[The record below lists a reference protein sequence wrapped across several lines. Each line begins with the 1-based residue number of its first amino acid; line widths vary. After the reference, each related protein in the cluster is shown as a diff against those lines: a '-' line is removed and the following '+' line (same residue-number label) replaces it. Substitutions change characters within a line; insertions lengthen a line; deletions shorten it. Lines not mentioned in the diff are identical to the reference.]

1 MPPFFTCIL
10 IFYRI
15 FTKKS
20 RNIFTKRVKYTII
33 IFADFSENKTKEKK
47 DLIKLARYLKEFK
60 LNVTIGPICK
70 LTEAI
75 FELIVPLVM
84 AEIIDVGIKNSDE
97 SYIWRHGIILIILAV
112 CGLGFAL
119 VCQYMASVAS
129 QGVGTR
135 LRADLYAHINTLS
148 FKELDKL
155 GTAAMVTRITNDVN
169 QVQTAVAML
178 IRLVVRAPFLV
189 IGATIMSFS
198 ISPRLSLIFFGAMA
212 AIVLV
217 MTPVMKATV
226 KLFKKQQKSLDG
238 ISRITRENLS
248 GVRVVRAFARQDY
261 EKKRFEAEAEEYRVF
276 AVKAGRINAVLNPAI
291 FIAVNVAYLLIVWL
305 GGGFTDAGI
314 DGLTQG
320 KVIALVNYMTQ
331 ISLAL
336 VVVANLVTI
345 FTKAAASSARI
356 NEIFEMKS
364 SLEYPETSPKTDE
377 NAPFVE
383 FDKVNFSYSGEE
395 NSLENISFTLKKG
408 ETLGIIGG
416 TGSGKTTLA
425 NLLGRFY
432 DVSSGAVKIGGA
444 DVRDYPAEELRAKI
458 AVVPQK
464 TELLSGTLRYNMTLG
479 RTDISD
485 EQIYRALETAQAKE
499 FTDGLEG
506 GLEAKVLQGGKNFSG
521 GQKQRL
527 AIARAVAKG
536 ADIIIFDDSS
546 SALDYST
553 DAKLRKALG
562 EMADITCVII
572 SQRPN
577 SIRHAD
583 KIIVL
588 DDGQAVGIGTH
599 DELLKTCGVYREIC
613 KSTGDYSE

>member
-1 MPPFFTCIL
+1 M
-10 IFYRI
+10 
-15 FTKKS
+15 
-20 RNIFTKRVKYTII
+20 
-33 IFADFSENKTKEKK
+33 
-47 DLIKLARYLKEFK
+47 IKLARYLKEFK

-261 EKKRFEAEAEEYRVF
+261 EKERFEAEAEEYRAF

-485 EQIYRALETAQAKE
+485 EQIYKALETAQAKE

>member
-1 MPPFFTCIL
+1 MF
-10 IFYRI
+10 R
-15 FTKKS
+15 
-20 RNIFTKRVKYTII
+20 
-33 IFADFSENKTKEKK
+33 
-47 DLIKLARYLKEFK
+47 LAKYLKEFK
-60 LNVTIGPICK
+60 PNVIIGPICK

-84 AEIIDVGIKNSDE
+84 AQIIDVGIKNGDTDF
-97 SYIWRHGIILIILAV
+97 IWRNGLILVILAV
-112 CGLGFAL
+112 CGLAFAL

-148 FKELDKL
+148 FRELDKL
-155 GTAAMVTRITNDVN
+155 GTSALVTRITNDVN

-198 ISPRLSLIFFGAMA
+198 ISPRLSLIFLGAMA

-217 MTPVMKATV
+217 MFPIMKATV

-261 EKKRFEAEAEEYRVF
+261 EKERFEREAEEYRSF
-276 AVKAGRINAVLNPAI
+276 AVKAGRINALLNPAI
-291 FIAVNVAYLLIVWL
+291 FIVVNIAYLLIVWL

-356 NEIFEMKS
+356 NEIFDMKS
-364 SLEYPETSPKTDE
+364 SITSPDASPETDKS
-377 NAPFVE
+377 APFIV
-383 FDKVNFSYSGEE
+383 FDNVNFSYAGEE
-395 NSLENISFTLKKG
+395 NSLENISFTLNKG

-425 NLLGRFY
+425 NLLCRFY
-432 DVSSGAVKIGGA
+432 DVSGGAVKISGA
-444 DVRDYPAEELRAKI
+444 DVREYPTEELRRKI
-458 AVVPQK
+458 AIVPQK
-464 TELLSGTLRYNMTLG
+464 TELISGSLRYNMTLG
-479 RTDISD
+479 RTDIPD
-485 EQIYRALETAQAKE
+485 EQIYKALEVAQAKE
-499 FTDGLEG
+499 FTDNLDG
-506 GLEAKVLQGGKNFSG
+506 GLDAKVLQGGKNFSG

-527 AIARAVAKG
+527 AIARAVARG
-536 ADIIIFDDSS
+536 AEILILDDSS

-562 EMADITCVII
+562 EMDEVTCVII

-599 DELLKTCGVYREIC
+599 ENLVNSCEVYREIC
-613 KSTGDYSE
+613 KSTGDI

>member
-1 MPPFFTCIL
+1 M
-10 IFYRI
+10 
-15 FTKKS
+15 
-20 RNIFTKRVKYTII
+20 
-33 IFADFSENKTKEKK
+33 
-47 DLIKLARYLKEFK
+47 IKLARYLKDFK
-60 LNVTIGPICK
+60 LNVTIGPLCK

-84 AEIIDVGIKNSDE
+84 AEIIDVGIKNGDE
-97 SYIWRHGIILIILAV
+97 GYIWQHGVILIILAV

-135 LRADLYAHINTLS
+135 LRSDLYAHINTLS

-155 GTAAMVTRITNDVN
+155 GTAAMVTRISNDVN
-169 QVQTAVAML
+169 QVQVAVAML

-198 ISPRLSLIFFGAMA
+198 ISPRLSLIFLGAMA

-217 MTPVMKATV
+217 MVPVMKATV

-261 EKKRFEAEAEEYRVF
+261 EKARFEEEAEEYRVF

-336 VVVANLVTI
+336 VVVANLVTV
-345 FTKAAASSARI
+345 FTKAAASAARI
-356 NEIFEMKS
+356 NEVFAMKS

-377 NAPFVE
+377 NAPVVE

-416 TGSGKTTLA
+416 TGSGKSTLA
-425 NLLGRFY
+425 NLLCRFY
-432 DVSSGAVKIGGA
+432 DVSSGAVKISGA
-444 DVRDYPAEELRAKI
+444 DVREYPADALRGKI

-464 TELLSGTLRYNMTLG
+464 TELLSGSLRYNMTLG
-479 RTDISD
+479 RTDIPD
-485 EQIYRALETAQAKE
+485 ERIYKALEIAQAKE
-499 FTDGLEG
+499 FTDNLEG
-506 GLEAKVLQGGKNFSG
+506 GLDAKVLQGGKNFSG

-536 ADIIIFDDSS
+536 SDIIIFDDSS

-562 EMADITCVII
+562 EMEDITCVII

-599 DELLKTCGVYREIC
+599 DELLKSCEVYREIC

>member
-1 MPPFFTCIL
+1 M
-10 IFYRI
+10 
-15 FTKKS
+15 
-20 RNIFTKRVKYTII
+20 
-33 IFADFSENKTKEKK
+33 
-47 DLIKLARYLKEFK
+47 ARYLKEFK

-364 SLEYPETSPKTDE
+364 SLEYPEASPKTDE

-485 EQIYRALETAQAKE
+485 EQIYKALETAQAKE

>member
-1 MPPFFTCIL
+1 M
-10 IFYRI
+10 
-15 FTKKS
+15 
-20 RNIFTKRVKYTII
+20 
-33 IFADFSENKTKEKK
+33 
-47 DLIKLARYLKEFK
+47 IKLARYLKEFK
-60 LNVTIGPICK
+60 INVIIGPICK

-84 AEIIDVGIKNSDE
+84 AQIIDVGIKNGDE
-97 SYIWRHGIILIILAV
+97 GYIWQHGVILIILAV

-135 LRADLYAHINTLS
+135 LRSDLYAHINTLS
-148 FKELDKL
+148 YKELDKL
-155 GTAAMVTRITNDVN
+155 GTAAMVTRVTNDVN

-198 ISPRLSLIFFGAMA
+198 ISPRLSLIFLGAMA

-217 MTPVMKATV
+217 MVPVMKATV

-261 EKKRFEAEAEEYRVF
+261 EKARFEAEAEEYRAF

-291 FIAVNVAYLLIVWL
+291 FIVVNVAYLLIVWL

-345 FTKAAASSARI
+345 FTKAAASAARI
-356 NEIFEMKS
+356 NEIFDMKS
-364 SLEYPETSPKTDE
+364 SLEYPKALPKTDE
-377 NAPFVE
+377 NAPIVE
-383 FDKVNFSYSGEE
+383 FDNVNFSYSGEE
-395 NSLENISFTLKKG
+395 NSLENITFTLKKG

-416 TGSGKTTLA
+416 TGSGKSTLA
-425 NLLGRFY
+425 NLLCRFY

-444 DVRDYPAEELRAKI
+444 DVREYPAEALRGKI

-464 TELLSGTLRYNMTLG
+464 TELLSGSLRYNMTLG
-479 RTDISD
+479 RTDIPD
-485 EQIYRALETAQAKE
+485 ERIYKALEIAQAKE
-499 FTDGLEG
+499 FTDNLEG
-506 GLEAKVLQGGKNFSG
+506 GLDAKVLQGGKNFSG

-536 ADIIIFDDSS
+536 SDIIIFDDSS

-562 EMADITCVII
+562 EMEDITCVII

-599 DELLKTCGVYREIC
+599 DELLKTCEVYREIC

>member
-1 MPPFFTCIL
+1 M
-10 IFYRI
+10 
-15 FTKKS
+15 K
-20 RNIFTKRVKYTII
+20 
-33 IFADFSENKTKEKK
+33 
-47 DLIKLARYLKEFK
+47 KLARYLKEFK
-60 LNVTIGPICK
+60 INVIIGPICK

-84 AEIIDVGIKNSDE
+84 AQIIDVGIKNGDE
-97 SYIWRHGIILIILAV
+97 SYIWQHGIILIILAV

-135 LRADLYAHINTLS
+135 LRSDLYAHINTLS
-148 FKELDKL
+148 YKELDRL

-217 MTPVMKATV
+217 MVPVMKATV

-261 EKKRFEAEAEEYRVF
+261 EKERFEAEAEEYRAF

-305 GGGFTDAGI
+305 GGGFTNAGI

-364 SLEYPETSPKTDE
+364 SLEYPEASPKTDE
-377 NAPFVE
+377 NAPIVE
-383 FDKVNFSYSGEE
+383 FDRVNFSYSGEE

-425 NLLGRFY
+425 NLIGRFY
-432 DVSSGAVKIGGA
+432 DASSGAVKIGGA
-444 DVRDYPAEELRAKI
+444 DVREYPAEKLRAKI

-479 RTDISD
+479 RTDIPD
-485 EQIYRALETAQAKE
+485 EQIYKALEIAQAKE
-499 FTDGLEG
+499 FTESLEG

-562 EMADITCVII
+562 EMTDITCVII

-599 DELLKTCGVYREIC
+599 DELLKTCAVYREIC